1 MHDTKCR
8 FFLQDFAGDCN
19 ISVTLSPE
27 HLLRQG
33 SVTLHPC
40 GAPAPGHAAWLTG
53 ALGFTIPPA
62 WLCHAVPPLHKG
74 GFSLPQGIQRTWGN
88 HSAWPVVFTQA
99 KTAPLCKG
107 SCRRTPTEG
116 LPACL
121 ADDAHTRRLVSSI
134 CLCAINP
141 PGMALPCCPP
151 FAQGGLF
158 FALRHTTD
166 LGQSFSMAGCAHS
179 GKESM
184 GAQALGRSLDSCLT
198 WGKVERYNIDRRRAL
213 PVSRSVPLI

>member
-1 MHDTKCR
+1 MGAEALR
-8 FFLQDFAGDCN
+8 FPA
-19 ISVTLSPE
+19 S
-27 HLLRQG
+27 RRG

-62 WLCHAVPPLHKG
+62 WLCHAVPPLHMG
-74 GFSLPQGIQRTWGN
+74 GFSLPCGIQRTWGN

-121 ADDAHTRRLVSSI
+121 ADDAHARRLVSSI

-141 PGMALPCCPP
+141 PGGAAWGPSGQNEVRSSRPVIKRSNRPMSPHLAVTSVTNYGIILLSSALC
-151 FAQGGLF
+151 Q
-158 FALRHTTD
+158 
-166 LGQSFSMAGCAHS
+166 
-179 GKESM
+179 
-184 GAQALGRSLDSCLT
+184 
-198 WGKVERYNIDRRRAL
+198 
-213 PVSRSVPLI
+213 

>member
-1 MHDTKCR
+1 M
-8 FFLQDFAGDCN
+8 
-19 ISVTLSPE
+19 
-27 HLLRQG
+27 
-33 SVTLHPC
+33 TLHPYC
-40 GAPAPGHAAWLTG
+40 APAPGHAAWLTG

-88 HSAWPVVFTQA
+88 HPAWPVVFTQA

-134 CLCAINP
+134 CLSAINP
-141 PGMALPCCPP
+141 PRHGTGATTGAKWIEWATEHGFLQKKSHY
-151 FAQGGLF
+151 AI
-158 FALRHTTD
+158 LRSGTT
-166 LGQSFSMAGCAHS
+166 SN
-179 GKESM
+179 
-184 GAQALGRSLDSCLT
+184 GRRLT
-198 WGKVERYNIDRRRAL
+198 
-213 PVSRSVPLI
+213 P

>member
-1 MHDTKCR
+1 MAVPTRDRCR
-8 FFLQDFAGDCN
+8 AGQLNESRLRDGVRQHRLAVRPPDFPDPFPASRRG
-19 ISVTLSPE
+19 SVGGQVDRRGLMLLLSAAAQYGSGGSPPS
-27 HLLRQG
+27 RRG

-74 GFSLPQGIQRTWGN
+74 GFSLPCGIQRTWGN
-88 HSAWPVVFTQA
+88 HLAWPVVFTQA

-116 LPACL
+116 LSACL
-121 ADDAHTRRLVSSI
+121 ADDAHTRRLASSI

-141 PGMALPCCPP
+141 PGMALPRCPP

-158 FALRHTTD
+158 FALRH
-166 LGQSFSMAGCAHS
+166 
-179 GKESM
+179 
-184 GAQALGRSLDSCLT
+184 R
-198 WGKVERYNIDRRRAL
+198 RY
-213 PVSRSVPLI
+213 

>member
-1 MHDTKCR
+1 MGCSSTGSAL
-8 FFLQDFAGDCN
+8 FLSLLCLP
-19 ISVTLSPE
+19 VLPLSS
-27 HLLRQG
+27 
-33 SVTLHPC
+33 SVTLHPYC
-40 GAPAPGHAAWLTG
+40 APAPGHAAWLTG

-88 HSAWPVVFTQA
+88 HPAWPVVFTQA

-134 CLCAINP
+134 CLSAINP
-141 PGMALPCCPP
+141 PGMAAGPS
-151 FAQGGLF
+151 GSN
-158 FALRHTTD
+158 
-166 LGQSFSMAGCAHS
+166 GQQSTV
-179 GKESM
+179 
-184 GAQALGRSLDSCLT
+184 SC
-198 WGKVERYNIDRRRAL
+198 KK
-213 PVSRSVPLI
+213 SRIMLY